1 MARAPKESATLVSSA
16 GSGYFYTNRK
26 NRKKSKGEKKL
37 KVRKYD
43 PKLRKH
49 VLFEDKKQ
57 SSIKTKFNREK
68 VLEALSTPKEAA

>member
-1 MARAPKESATLVSSA
+1 MARAPKESFTLISSA

-43 PKLRKH
+43 PKLRQH
-49 VLFEDKKQ
+49 VVFEDKKL
-57 SSIKTKFNREK
+57 SKVKTKFNREK
-68 VLEALSTPKEAA
+68 VLQAAEAAKAES